1 MLRKVGR
8 SSEIAAIRSLLLPDP
23 LPAAAGA
30 DVFALFGDWFQT
42 YSKNKEKASLHASFV
57 EARPKYSC
65 LENFALWLLD
75 AFPID
80 AFKKNTTFFYFT
92 EKGFYTRGQGS

>member
-1 MLRKVGR
+1 MWMLRKVGR
-8 SSEIAAIRSLLLPDP
+8 SSEIAAIRALLLPDP

-42 YSKNKEKASLHASFV
+42 RSRNKEKASLHASFV

-65 LENFALWLLD
+65 LENFALWVLD
-75 AFPID
+75 AFPVD
-80 AFKKNTTFFYFT
+80 AFKKIPLSFILLKKVFI
-92 EKGFYTRGQGS
+92 